1 MSTAGLRVV
10 VSPLR
15 LFVTLCLPSIP
26 DFVSAA
32 SLWCLVCLLPTL
44 FTGVHL
50 EGPFINREK
59 KGAHCEGFIR
69 DELSQRDLE
78 DCYGS
83 LDNVC
88 IVTLAPELK
97 GGMETIEWLV
107 KTKKIVVSLGHSMAN
122 LKKAEEAVHR
132 GASLVTHLFNAML
145 PFHHRD
151 PGLVG
156 LLTSLKTRSLVHYG
170 LIADNLHTHPAA
182 TRIAFKS
189 NPRGIVL
196 VTDSIAATG
205 LEDGHYQFGSQDV
218 HVKDKRATLADTN
231 VLAGR

>member
-1 MSTAGLRVV
+1 MSTAGLGVV
-10 VSPLR
+10 VSPLC

-107 KTKKIVVSLGHSMAN
+107 KTKKIVVSLGGLHSMSMIICY
-122 LKKAEEAVHR
+122 
-132 GASLVTHLFNAML
+132 SLY
-145 PFHHRD
+145 
-151 PGLVG
+151 
-156 LLTSLKTRSLVHYG
+156 SLVHLYY
-170 LIADNLHTHPAA
+170 
-182 TRIAFKS
+182 F
-189 NPRGIVL
+189 
-196 VTDSIAATG
+196 
-205 LEDGHYQFGSQDV
+205 
-218 HVKDKRATLADTN
+218 RALNGKFEESRRSSAQRCIPCHSSFQCN
-231 VLAGR
+231 APGKQ